1 MKEQQNLTNIMGP
14 LACLWAHLYHL
25 KKDNQGVIDF
35 NVLLELVDQCIIL
48 IGQCYSRGSHFMRQ
62 RVSTALFKDRCKV
75 LNDGAQF
82 SEKKQKVLFGER
94 F

>member
-1 MKEQQNLTNIMGP
+1 
-14 LACLWAHLYHL
+14 
-25 KKDNQGVIDF
+25 
-35 NVLLELVDQCIIL
+35 
-48 IGQCYSRGSHFMRQ
+48 MRQ
-62 RVSTALFKDRCKV
+62 RVSTALFKDRCKG

>member
-1 MKEQQNLTNIMGP
+1 
-14 LACLWAHLYHL
+14 
-25 KKDNQGVIDF
+25 
-35 NVLLELVDQCIIL
+35 
-48 IGQCYSRGSHFMRQ
+48 MRQ